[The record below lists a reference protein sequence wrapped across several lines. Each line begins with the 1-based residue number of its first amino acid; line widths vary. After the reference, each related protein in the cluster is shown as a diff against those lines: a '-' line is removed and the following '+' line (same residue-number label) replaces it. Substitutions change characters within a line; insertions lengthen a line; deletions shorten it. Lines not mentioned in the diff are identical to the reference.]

1 MAARRFAACE
11 LGNVRM
17 ASNAAA
23 LPLIPGSSE
32 MSYPRI
38 APGPLAL
45 VVALHLAAIVALTHY
60 RTEVPLP
67 IEKPIIVSL
76 VQPESAP
83 PAPPVE
89 PPKVIPPVPKPVK
102 QKAPPKSQPK
112 PEPRPEPVAEPTP
125 QLVAKAPETAPAPHV
140 APPSPPVAEPTPVAE
155 AKPEAPPAK
164 EKPAPEAPPPV
175 DPPRFNAD
183 YLDNPKPRYPPLS
196 KKQGEVGTVLLRVV
210 VSAAGLAQEVTLHK
224 SSGFP
229 RLDQSAIEAVRQ
241 WKFVPAR
248 QGNQAV
254 EGRVIVP
261 IEFDKKG

>member
-1 MAARRFAACE
+1 MPD
-11 LGNVRM
+11 
-17 ASNAAA
+17 NAAA
-23 LPLIPGSSE
+23 LPLIPGASE

-38 APGPLAL
+38 APAPLAL
-45 VVALHLAAIVALTHY
+45 VVALHIMAIVALAHY

-76 VQPESAP
+76 VQQESAP
-83 PAPPVE
+83 PAPPIE
-89 PPKVIPPVPKPVK
+89 PPKVIPPLPKPVK
-102 QKAPPKSQPK
+102 QKAPPKPQPRTK
-112 PEPRPEPVAEPTP
+112 PEPHPEPVAEPAP
-125 QLVAKAPETAPAPHV
+125 RLVAQAPETVPAPAV
-140 APPSPPVAEPTPVAE
+140 APSHPLPVPDPAPVAE
-155 AKPEAPPAK
+155 AQPEAPPAHQ
-164 EKPAPEAPPPV
+164 KPAPEEPSPI

-196 KKQGEVGTVLLRVV
+196 RKQGETGTVLLRVL
-210 VSAAGLAQEVTLHK
+210 VSAAGTAHEVTLHK

-254 EGRVIVP
+254 DGRVIVP